1 MDCKEFE
8 KKIPSFLQNNM
19 DYESME
25 AFHKHMSECDNCKEE
40 LSIQF
45 LVAEGIRHLE
55 EGDVFNLD
63 EELSGR
69 IEESR
74 RRHQRR
80 GVVLNSFQWI
90 LTTILFLAG
99 AALIVIFG

>member
-8 KKIPSFLQNNM
+8 KKIPAFLQKNM

-25 AFHKHMSECDNCKEE
+25 EFHTHMSECENCKEE

-45 LVAEGIRHLE
+45 LVSEGIKHLE
-55 EGDVFNLD
+55 NGDAFNLD

-69 IEESR
+69 IEASR
-74 RRHQRR
+74 RSHYRR

>member
-8 KKIPSFLQNNM
+8 RRIPSFLQNNM
-19 DYESME
+19 DYEAME
-25 AFHKHMSECDNCKEE
+25 EFHKHMSECSNCKEE

-45 LVAEGIRHLE
+45 LVSEGIKHLE
-55 EGDVFNLD
+55 QGEVFNLD

-69 IEESR
+69 IEATR
-74 RRHQRR
+74 RSHQRV
-80 GVVLNSFQWI
+80 GVMLDVFQWT
-90 LTTILFLAG
+90 LTTILFLVG

>member
-8 KKIPSFLQNNM
+8 RRIPLFLQNNM

-25 AFHKHMSECDNCKEE
+25 EFHKHMSECANCKEE

-45 LVAEGIRHLE
+45 LVSEGIKHLE
-55 EGDVFNLD
+55 NGDVFNLD

-69 IEESR
+69 IEASR
-74 RRHQRR
+74 RSHYRK
-80 GVVLNSFQWI
+80 GVVLNAFQWI
-90 LTTILFLAG
+90 LTTILFLVG

>member
-8 KKIPSFLQNNM
+8 RKIPSFLQNNM

-25 AFHKHMSECDNCKEE
+25 EFHKHMSECNNCKEE

-45 LVAEGIRHLE
+45 LVQEGIRHLE
-55 EGDVFNLD
+55 NGDAFNLD
-63 EELSGR
+63 EELNGR
-69 IEESR
+69 IEANRKSHAR
-74 RRHQRR
+74 KAAA
-80 GVVLNSFQWI
+80 LNSFQWI
-90 LTTILFLAG
+90 LTSILFLVG